1 MANKLMPTPARQRGS
16 LIMIFAMAL
25 MVLIGFIGMALDL
38 GQVYNRKAELQN
50 IADSAALAAAQEL
63 NGSAAGV
70 ASALARAKSSA
81 AEDSSY
87 GYLPRGVTL
96 TDRAVSFAAS
106 AAAADGDWQ
115 TSPAD
120 PAQAMFV
127 KVDTSQNGDA
137 LGRVGT
143 FFIGALS
150 SRLAHIDT
158 GARAVA
164 GRASLKLTPLAVC
177 AMGPELTQRPNPG
190 TTARPESV
198 EFGFRRGV
206 GYNLLNL
213 NPNGAA
219 PVNYLLNGIDALNA
233 TGAPAHVT
241 AAAAAPFVCSGTM
254 PLARIGTARIH
265 AHSPFPDTL
274 LAALNSRFN
283 LYNGGWCHPKSAPP
297 DSNIRAFTG
306 ATASLWMNNVPAGPS
321 AAPSVGTPL
330 ATLADTSPVPATM
343 TAAAYGPLW
352 SYART
357 AKYAAVKPAAGYADY
372 ALAAW
377 PQLYPA
383 GVGGASAPTS
393 KIALTTLPYA
403 MYLTT
408 PTVNVGLAQRRVLMV
423 PLLEC
428 PLPAGADVL
437 ARVLAIGKFF
447 MTAPAV
453 PGVSGTP
460 AMLSAEFAGVVAEQ
474 SLGGPVELQQ

>member
-1 MANKLMPTPARQRGS
+1 MANKPMPARQRGS

-38 GQVYNRKAELQN
+38 AQVYNRKAELQN

-63 NGSAAGV
+63 EGSAAGV
-70 ASALARAKSSA
+70 VKALARAKSSA
-81 AEDSSY
+81 AELSAY
-87 GYLPRGVTL
+87 QYRMRGVTL
-96 TDRAVSFAAS
+96 SDRAVSFAAS
-106 AAAADGDWQ
+106 VDAADSEWQ

-120 PAQAMFV
+120 PSQAMFV
-127 KVDTSQNGDA
+127 KVDTGQNEEA

-190 TTARPESV
+190 TPAKFEAV

-213 NPNGAA
+213 NPNGVA
-219 PVNYLLNGIDALNA
+219 PVNYLLNGLDALNA
-233 TGAPAHVT
+233 TGAAAHVT

-265 AHSPFPDTL
+265 AHSPFPDAL
-274 LAALNSRFN
+274 LGALNARFN
-283 LYNGGWCHPKSAPP
+283 QYSGALCHPKSAPP
-297 DSNIRAFTG
+297 DSNVRVFTG
-306 ATASLWMNNVPAGPS
+306 AAANWWMNNAPAGPS
-321 AAPSVGTPL
+321 AAPSAGTPL
-330 ATLADTSPVPATM
+330 ATLADASPVPASM
-343 TAAAYGPLW
+343 TAAGYGPLW
-352 SYART
+352 SYAR
-357 AKYAAVKPAAGYADY
+357 AAQYAVVKPSTGYADH

-393 KIALTTLPYA
+393 KIALTTLPYNL
-403 MYLTT
+403 YLTA
-408 PTVNVGLAQRRVLMV
+408 PTVNAGLAQRRVLMV
-423 PLLEC
+423 PLLQC
-428 PLPAGADVL
+428 PLPGGTDVL

-453 PGVSGTP
+453 PGGPGTP
-460 AMLSAEFAGVVAEQ
+460 AMLSAEFAGIVAEQ